1 MKKCLGWA
9 FVFLFA
15 ACSMV
20 SSLQAGESF
29 RRERIA
35 PELSLKGLK
44 GKTYTLSSY
53 RNKQS
58 VALFFL
64 TTRCP
69 LCPPELKMVN
79 DLYPQLQKDDLEVL
93 AIDVGEPASKV
104 ESFAQKHA
112 LFIPMLLDTDTSIAR
127 DYYVLGVPTIII
139 INKAGNIVY
148 EGNRFPKGAY
158 KKMIAQ

>member
-1 MKKCLGWA
+1 MKKYLGRA
-9 FVFLFA
+9 LVFLFA

-20 SSLQAGESF
+20 SSLQAGESV
-29 RRERIA
+29 RRERVA
-35 PELSLKGLK
+35 PELDLKDLK

-69 LCPPELKMVN
+69 LCPPELEKVN

-104 ESFAQKHA
+104 ERFAQEHA
-112 LFIPMLLDTDTSIAR
+112 LFIPVLLDTDTSVAR
-127 DYYVLGVPTIII
+127 DYYLMGVPTIII